1 MRIQYQL
8 LQKPGFFK
16 PPVIVGNI
24 DNLVIDRPG
33 HSQAQYMVATL
44 LVTGK
49 PGQKSFKGILKAYK
63 IRASQM
69 RDVTKRRF
77 ALRRDGKS
85 SVRAAYISNYE
96 SPDGHLKIFN
106 RAPMTIAP
114 APVC

>member
-1 MRIQYQL
+1 M
-8 LQKPGFFK
+8 
-16 PPVIVGNI
+16 
-24 DNLVIDRPG
+24 
-33 HSQAQYMVATL
+33 MATL

-49 PGQKSFKGILKAYK
+49 TGQKSFKGILKAYK

-85 SVRAAYISNYE
+85 GVRAAYISNYE
-96 SPDGHLKIFN
+96 SYDGHLNIFT
-106 RAPMTIAP
+106 RATMTIAP